1 MTKARRG
8 IYAAAI
14 SPFNKNYRLEHS
26 KLTDYCSYLL
36 TDGGCDGVAPI
47 GTTGEGASIS
57 IEDRV
62 SLPKSLCDAGI
73 PCDRV
78 MVGTGNSSTPDA
90 ARISKAALEYGYVN
104 QLVLPPFYYKSVSD
118 DGLYDYFSFM
128 IDTINSDKLRIY
140 LYHFP
145 QVSQVPI
152 SVDLVVRLKKEFGP
166 IIAGLKD
173 SSGDFSQSAAFA
185 QATGGIEKDFDVYP
199 SSEAFYFKGIDA
211 GCAGII
217 SGSTNV
223 FATLVQAAIKAPDGP
238 DSKEFKKVVEARSF
252 IGGFNLMAAMK
263 SAEANRIGDADWE
276 RLAPPLRPLK
286 PEEKQKL
293 YSGLSEIFAN

>member
-1 MTKARRG
+1 
-8 IYAAAI
+8 
-14 SPFNKNYRLEHS
+14 
-26 KLTDYCSYLL
+26 
-36 TDGGCDGVAPI
+36 
-47 GTTGEGASIS
+47 
-57 IEDRV
+57 
-62 SLPKSLCDAGI
+62 
-73 PCDRV
+73 
-78 MVGTGNSSTPDA
+78 
-90 ARISKAALEYGYVN
+90 
-104 QLVLPPFYYKSVSD
+104 
-118 DGLYDYFSFM
+118 M

-185 QATGGIEKDFDVYP
+185 QATGGKEKDFDVYP

-211 GCAGII
+211 GCAGVI

-223 FATLVQAAIKAPDGP
+223 FATLVQAAIKASDGP

>member
-1 MTKARRG
+1 MTKAKRG

-14 SPFNKNYRLEHS
+14 SPFTEEYRLEHS
-26 KLTDYCSYLL
+26 KLIDYCFYLL
-36 TDGGCDGVAPI
+36 SEGGCDGVAPI

-57 IEDRV
+57 VEDRL
-62 SLPKSLCDAGI
+62 SLPKSFFDAGI

-78 MVGTGNSSTPDA
+78 IIGTGNPSTPDA

-128 IDTINSDKLRIY
+128 IDTINSDNFRMY

-152 SVDLVVRLKKEFGP
+152 SVELVVRLKKEFGP

-173 SSGDFSQSAAFA
+173 SSGDFLQSAAFA
-185 QATGGIEKDFDVYP
+185 KATGGVENDFDVYP
-199 SSEAFYFKGIDA
+199 SSESFYFKGIDE

-223 FATLVQAAIKAPDGP
+223 FATLVQAAIKSPNGP
-238 DSKEFKKVVEARSF
+238 DSKEFKKVVQARSF
-252 IGGFNLMAAMK
+252 IGAFNLMAAMK
-263 SAEANRIGDADWE
+263 SAEAHRIEDKSWE
-276 RLAPPLRPLK
+276 RIAPPLRQLNM
-286 PEEKQKL
+286 EEKQKL
-293 YSGLSEIFAN
+293 YSGLSQIFA

>member
-14 SPFNKNYRLEHS
+14 SPFNKNYRLEHA
-26 KLTDYCSYLL
+26 KLAEYCSYLL

-47 GTTGEGASIS
+47 GTTGEGSSIS
-57 IEDRV
+57 IEDRL
-62 SLPKSLCDAGI
+62 SLPKFLCDGGI
-73 PCDRV
+73 PGDRV
-78 MVGTGNSSTPDA
+78 ILGTGNSSTPDA
-90 ARISKAALEYGYVN
+90 VRISEAALEYGYVN

-128 IDTINSDKLRIY
+128 LDTINSDDLRIY

-152 SVDLVVRLKKEFGP
+152 SVELVVRLKKEFGP
-166 IIAGLKD
+166 MIAGLKD
-173 SSGDFSQSAAFA
+173 SSGNFSQSALFA
-185 QATGGIEKDFDVYP
+185 EATGGIEKDFDVYP
-199 SSEAFYFKGIDA
+199 SSETFYFMGIEK

-223 FATLVQAAIKAPDGP
+223 FAKLVQAAIKAPDGP
-238 DSKEFKKVVEARSF
+238 DSKEFERVVQARSF
-252 IGGFNLMAAMK
+252 ISAFNLMAAMK
-263 SAEANRIGDADWE
+263 SAEAKRILDEDWE
-276 RLAPPLRPLK
+276 RIAPPLRQLK
-286 PEEKQKL
+286 PDEKLKL
-293 YSGLSEIFAN
+293 YSGLLEFFAN

>member
-14 SPFNKNYRLEHS
+14 SPFDKNYRLEHA
-26 KLTDYCSYLL
+26 KLIEYCSYLL

-47 GTTGEGASIS
+47 GTTGEGSSIS
-57 IEDRV
+57 IEDRL
-62 SLPKSLCDAGI
+62 SLPKLFFDAGI
-73 PCDRV
+73 PGDRV
-78 MVGTGNSSTPDA
+78 ILGTGNSSTPDA
-90 ARISKAALEYGYVN
+90 VRISKEALEYGYVN

-118 DGLYDYFSFM
+118 EGLYDYFSFM
-128 IDTINSDKLRIY
+128 INTINSDHLRIY

-152 SVDLVVRLKKEFGP
+152 SIELVARLKKEFGP
-166 IIAGLKD
+166 MIAGLKD
-173 SSGDFSQSAAFA
+173 SSGNFSQSIAFA
-185 QATGGIEKDFDVYP
+185 EATGGIEQDFDIYP

-217 SGSTNV
+217 SGSTNI

-238 DSKEFKKVVEARSF
+238 DSKEFERVVQARNF
-252 IGGFNLMAAMK
+252 IGAFNLMAAMK
-263 SAEANRIGDADWE
+263 SAEANRILDEDWE
-276 RLAPPLRPLK
+276 RIAPPLRQLK
-286 PEEKQKL
+286 PDEKQKL
-293 YSGLSEIFAN
+293 YSGLSEFFAN

>member
-14 SPFNKNYRLEHS
+14 SPFDKNYRLEHA
-26 KLTDYCSYLL
+26 KLTEYCSYLL

-47 GTTGEGASIS
+47 GTTGEGSSIS
-57 IEDRV
+57 IEDRL
-62 SLPKSLCDAGI
+62 SLPKLLCDAGI
-73 PCDRV
+73 PGDRV
-78 MVGTGNSSTPDA
+78 ILGTGNSSTPDA
-90 ARISKAALEYGYVN
+90 VRLSKAALDYGYIN
-104 QLVLPPFYYKSVSD
+104 QLVLPPFYYKSISD

-128 IDTINSDKLRIY
+128 IDTINSDNLRIY

-152 SVDLVVRLKKEFGP
+152 SIELVVRLKKEFGP
-166 IIAGLKD
+166 MIAGLKD
-173 SSGDFSQSAAFA
+173 SSGNFSQSAAFA
-185 QATGGIEKDFDVYP
+185 KATGGIEQDFDVYP

-223 FATLVQAAIKAPDGP
+223 FASLVQAAIKSPDGP
-238 DSKEFKKVVEARSF
+238 DSREFERVVEARSF
-252 IGGFNLMAAMK
+252 IGAFNLMAAMK
-263 SAEANRIGDADWE
+263 SAEARRILDKDWE
-276 RLAPPLRPLK
+276 RISPPLRQLK
-286 PEEKQKL
+286 PDEKQKL